1 MQTSNG
7 QTKSAELVNQL
18 IIYDG
23 RERWGWYF
31 GLSFDQPNQLPPQE
45 VYSAELA
52 QVGTKKS
59 ALVLQMEN
67 KRMRTVQKV
76 IWQIIWK
83 LHNAQWLKTKSVN
96 SRPWLEML
104 HFFNALYSDSVQEW
118 IRLLQSNREEL
129 NSDRQSFRGDGAYE
143 TETWTLCKA
152 TNLKHGLYKTQP

>member
-31 GLSFDQPNQLPPQE
+31 GLSFDQPSQLPPQE

-67 KRMRTVQKV
+67 KRMRAVQEV
-76 IWQIIWK
+76 I
-83 LHNAQWLKTKSVN
+83 LADNLKTAQFKLIEN
-96 SRPWLEML
+96 KKCQ
-104 HFFNALYSDSVQEW
+104 F
-118 IRLLQSNREEL
+118 
-129 NSDRQSFRGDGAYE
+129 
-143 TETWTLCKA
+143 
-152 TNLKHGLYKTQP
+152 

>member
-1 MQTSNG
+1 MAKFLGLDLGLYAILVFDYQSPNFPIIVLCFFLFFTFSLLRNTASYMQTSNG

-67 KRMRTVQKV
+67 KRTRTVQRV
-76 IWQIIWK
+76 I
-83 LHNAQWLKTKSVN
+83 LADNLKT
-96 SRPWLEML
+96 
-104 HFFNALYSDSVQEW
+104 AQ
-118 IRLLQSNREEL
+118 
-129 NSDRQSFRGDGAYE
+129 
-143 TETWTLCKA
+143 CKLIE
-152 TNLKHGLYKTQP
+152 NKKCQF